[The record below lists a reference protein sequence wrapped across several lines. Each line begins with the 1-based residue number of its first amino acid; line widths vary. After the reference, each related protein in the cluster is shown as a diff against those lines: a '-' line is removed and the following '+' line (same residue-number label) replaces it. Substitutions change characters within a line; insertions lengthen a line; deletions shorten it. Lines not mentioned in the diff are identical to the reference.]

1 MKKKV
6 FCMIAALFTMVAG
19 VHAQSDEPVTS
30 GTCGECTWSFDA
42 DKQVM
47 TVSPVAGG
55 TGRMA
60 DFPDV
65 MEAIEQDG
73 SIDPETQAELF
84 KRPWGDFSPE
94 IKQLIIE
101 DGVTYISDWSFV
113 MIAIEEVVIPN
124 TVTEIGA
131 GAFMGD
137 FYLKKVVIGE
147 GVETI
152 GDLAFYFTRPEEFII
167 GSNVKHVG
175 KAALGVRE
183 RTIVTCLGPAFEDWD
198 EYDEDIDAKATIY
211 ISKQHYPGWIEKYPL
226 LVDNFRYNASESEW
240 HSGDCLVKLNT
251 DNTMTVSG
259 TGAMA
264 DYASIDDVPWK
275 DDRTMVRKVT
285 FESGVTKIGKNAFA
299 GFTSALN
306 VEFDGDQLTWEGSA
320 TDFSEGT
327 TFHFNKDGRWLDIFP
342 ALLNRSYEIACGGSL
357 FWSYD
362 KTNKVLNF
370 YKKVFEE
377 SGRMNDYGYT
387 DETRPSWYPLREVV
401 DTVKFAYGLTY
412 LGAYAFN
419 NFINL
424 KTVDM
429 PRSLANCGEA
439 AFQYTSIERFE
450 FPASMTTIPARIFNT
465 AHLTDVI
472 IPEGVTEIGEKAFQF
487 CSHLEKLYLP
497 RTLKTIGADAFNLA
511 VDDFDVYVTSAKP
524 SDITWTSESTDFGP
538 NTRFHVLSG
547 MTSVW
552 KAAHPNA
559 KVQYVEMTYTED
571 NPYEVR
577 TIDDWRHLRD
587 MVNNGA
593 RPIYAKMMN
602 DINMGNTSDFLGTKE
617 HPFNGVFDGQGY
629 TWNGNFDNWRYGND
643 YRAPFRHIEGA
654 TIRNL
659 RITGL
664 QRNYESTATFMSSKN
679 GGYYARIYGSRWCGG
694 IVGRATGDGNVIE
707 SCTMSGQFRYGDWT
721 NGGIVGE
728 VAPGATVDIRNTLFD
743 GKLEVGEP
751 GYYHDGLCI
760 YNAYYTERYQRK
772 PGMSSPFVGQ
782 NNGGTLNMVDCFFS
796 GSIDTKGYK
805 NDNLIVGETVSG
817 GTNNI
822 DNVYYIFTGEETVAP
837 ESTTNAKEMTVRQLD
852 DNLGAMW
859 QKSEDEAT
867 VNPHCVDENFE
878 GEGTTAKPYL
888 ISSEDKWRQL
898 IYLSNFYPEYNGKMW
913 KQTADITTTKW
924 GVLLNGTD
932 LTSPASYDG
941 DQHTLTLDIET
952 VKSFAAPFAMV
963 DNSSVKNLKV
973 TGSVKGG
980 IHTAGLISRSYQ
992 YTKVE
997 NCLVDADIKF
1007 GGNNVNNAHGGGII
1021 GHCFNG
1027 PIHLTDCAFT
1037 GKLTAVDNGK
1047 SDATCAGAIVGW
1059 GDADAKIWLN
1069 NCFEVGEYADVQDIG
1084 LYCIYNSSESAV
1096 KTLNNCYYVNG
1107 QTPDA
1112 TKVTRIGDKDALK
1125 DVTSSIHT
1133 THTHY
1138 NMLDI
1143 DLYQEGGTP
1152 LSYLIYGDN
1161 SYVTY
1166 GLLLNDADN
1175 KNLIETYKGGA
1186 NDLTIY
1192 GRTLYKDGSWNTL
1205 CLPFSLSQEQLQA
1218 DDCPLKGASI
1228 KTLESCKFYE
1238 ETGTLKLNF
1247 RDDNSIQANTPYII
1261 KWNKPTDGDE
1271 SATVVNP
1278 TFKGVSIEDP
1288 IMSGIL
1294 PYVDAGD
1301 VQFIGRFAPKELKA
1315 NDRTIL
1321 YMGSNNK
1328 LYYPTA
1334 DMKIGAFRCYF
1345 KLVFH
1350 TVDDLKAGS
1359 KSIVLDFGDGEST
1372 GIVEMGDGKLAED
1385 NGTWYDLSGRKMA
1398 NNKSVR
1404 GKFPKGIYINNG
1416 KKVIIK

>member
-6 FCMIAALFTMVAG
+6 FCLIAALFTFVTG
-19 VHAQSDEPVTS
+19 IYAQAEESITN
-30 GTCGECTWSFDA
+30 GTCGDCTWTFDA
-42 DKQVM
+42 DKNVM
-47 TVSPVAGG
+47 TISPVAGG
-55 TGRMA
+55 TGRLA
-60 DFPDV
+60 DFPDI
-65 MEAIEQDG
+65 MEAVNQGGVDE
-73 SIDPETQAELF
+73 ETQAELF
-84 KRPWGDFSPE
+84 KRPWGDFSQD

-101 DGVTYISDWSFV
+101 DGVTYIGKWCFIL
-113 MIAIEEVVIPN
+113 IALEEVVIPQS
-124 TVTEIGA
+124 VTEIGA
-131 GAFMGD
+131 GAFMCNFG
-137 FYLKKVVIGE
+137 LKKVVIGE

-152 GDLAFYFTRPEEFII
+152 GKMAFFMTRPEELIV
-167 GSNVKHVG
+167 GSNVKYVG
-175 KAALGVRE
+175 EAALGVSE
-183 RTIVTCLGPAFEDWD
+183 RINVTCLGPAFEEWD
-198 EYDEDIDAKATIY
+198 EYTEDIDAKSTIY
-211 ISKQHYPGWIEKYPL
+211 VLENKYEGWAEKYPKL
-226 LVDNFRYNASESEW
+226 IDNFRYNVEGTQW
-240 HSGDCLVKLNT
+240 TSGDCHVQLNT
-251 DNTMTVSG
+251 DNTITVSG

-264 DYASIDDVPWK
+264 DYASTDDVPWK
-275 DDRTMVRKVT
+275 EFSTKVRRVT
-285 FESGVTKIGKNAFA
+285 FENGVTKIGKNAFD
-299 GFTSALN
+299 GFTTALN
-306 VEFDGDQLTWEGSA
+306 VEVEGDQLATWEGAA

-327 TFHFNKDGRWLDIFP
+327 TFHFNKDGQWLEKFP

-357 FWSYD
+357 YWNYD

-370 YKKVFEE
+370 YKKVYEE
-377 SGRMNDYGYT
+377 SGEMNNYGDT

-401 DTVKFAYGLTY
+401 DTVKFAHGLKY
-412 LGAYAFN
+412 IGAYAFN
-419 NFINL
+419 DFIHL
-424 KTVDM
+424 KAADM
-429 PRSLANCGEA
+429 PSTLTNCGEA

-450 FPASMTTIPARIFNT
+450 FPSSMTTIPARIFNT

-497 RTLKTIGADAFNLA
+497 RTLKTIGANAFNL
-511 VDDFDVYVTSAKP
+511 VIDNIDVYVTAAKP

-552 KAAHPNA
+552 NAAHPNA
-559 KVQYVEMTYTED
+559 LVQYVEMTYTED

-602 DINMGNTSDFLGTKE
+602 DINMGNTSDFLGTQE

-629 TWNGNFDNWRYGND
+629 TWNGDFDEAPHGHN
-643 YRAPFRHIEGA
+643 YRAPFRYINGA

-659 RITGL
+659 RVTGR
-664 QRNYESTATFMSSKN
+664 QRNYTAREGSPSGPGLSYT
-679 GGYYARIYGSRWCGG
+679 RINASNYCGG
-694 IVGRATGDGNVIE
+694 IVGMVSGTDNVIE
-707 SCTMSGQFRYGDWT
+707 SCTMSGRFHYG
-721 NGGIVGE
+721 NKYCGGIAGY
-728 VAPGATVDIRNTLFD
+728 VAPEGSLDIRNTLFD
-743 GKLEVGEP
+743 GKFEMGAD
-751 GYYHDGLCI
+751 YYHGWYAPQGYQYDGP
-760 YNAYYTERYQRK
+760 K
-772 PGMSSPFVGQ
+772 PVACSPFVGQ
-782 NNGGTLNMVDCFFS
+782 NEGTLNVTDCYYAGFA
-796 GSIDTKGYK
+796 DTKWNKGC
-805 NDNLIVGETVSG
+805 NVIVGETKSG
-817 GTNNI
+817 AQTNV
-822 DNVYYIFTGEETVAP
+822 DNCYYILNGDELDAP
-837 ESTTNAKEMTVRQLD
+837 EGTTEAKDMEVGQIERE
-852 DNLGAMW
+852 LGAMW
-859 QKSEDEAT
+859 QLDGETTVKPYLVVED
-867 VNPHCVDENFE
+867 FE
-878 GEGTTAKPYL
+878 GEGTRAKPYL
-888 ISSEDKWRQL
+888 INSEHNWRQY
-898 IYLSNFYPEYNGKMW
+898 IYHSRFYPNYSDKMW

-924 GVLLNGTD
+924 GAKLLQND
-932 LTSPASYDG
+932 NAPIYDG
-941 DQHTLTLDIET
+941 DNHTLNIDIET
-952 VKSFAAPFAMV
+952 TRPFAAPFRLI
-963 DNSSVKNLKV
+963 NNGTIKNLMVK
-973 TGSVKGG
+973 GSVKGG
-980 IHTAGLISRSYQ
+980 LHTAALVSECTNYA
-992 YTKVE
+992 TVDNCAVE
-997 NCLVDADIKF
+997 ADVTF
-1007 GGNNVNNAHGGGII
+1007 GGSTMNNAHGGGVI
-1021 GHCFNG
+1021 GHINSATAR
-1027 PIHLTDCAFT
+1027 LYDCVYS
-1037 GKLTAVDNGK
+1037 GKLTATDNGL
-1047 SDATCAGAIVGW
+1047 SDGTWAGALVGW
-1059 GDADAKIWLN
+1059 GEQDADLRFENCYELCEFDENVKYADFYWLN
-1069 NCFEVGEYADVQDIG
+1069 NQSVSNQKPATGA
-1084 LYCIYNSSESAV
+1084 LLT
-1096 KTLNNCYYVNG
+1096 KCYYAKC
-1107 QTPDA
+1107 QTIGA
-1112 TKVTRIGDKDALK
+1112 TKVTRIGDKEALK
-1125 DVTSSIHT
+1125 DVPSASHT
-1133 THTHY
+1133 CY
-1138 NMLDI
+1138 ILLGI
-1143 DLYQEGGTP
+1143 DLYMVQEGTP
-1152 LSYLIYGDN
+1152 SICYLTYGDN

-1218 DDCPLKGASI
+1218 DDCPLKGVSI
-1228 KTLESCKFYE
+1228 KTLNACSFNE
-1238 ETGTLKLNF
+1238 ETGTLTLNF

-1261 KWNKPTDGDE
+1261 KWNKPTDEDE

-1398 NNKSVR
+1398 NNKSVN
-1404 GKFPKGIYINNG
+1404 GHFPKGIYINNG